1 MERDKKT
8 PIVKHWHSEEKAMP
22 SQVAKPSEVGG
33 VPASEFKSEGRYQSP
48 FTDTFPT
55 LPGQADSVWSPRPTI
70 LHSLKM
76 VWTCLQCFPSE
87 FCLIQDSSTKA
98 SLCSSLTN
106 AALSG
111 HSL

>member
-1 MERDKKT
+1 
-8 PIVKHWHSEEKAMP
+8 MP
-22 SQVAKPSEVGG
+22 SQVAKPSEAGG

-48 FTDTFPT
+48 FTDTLPT
-55 LPGQADSVWSPRPTI
+55 LPSQAETRCGAPRPTI

-87 FCLIQDSSTKA
+87 FCLIPDSSTKA